1 MVDVDPKAA
10 VKVAMLPGVQGL
22 LTATAHRIKASGE
35 AIAAAEATDTGH
47 YASSFGVETVPGEDG
62 VDDRLVY
69 NDDDA
74 AVVIEYGHM
83 TPPSATSPGTYVPGK
98 NILRRS
104 IRG

>member
-10 VKVAMLPGVQGL
+10 IKVAMLPGVQGL
-22 LTATAHRIKASGE
+22 LTATAHRIKATAE
-35 AIAAAEATDTGH
+35 ALAAESVRTGH

-83 TPPSATSPGTYVPGK
+83 TPPSETSPGTYVPGK